1 MRSLMVGAAAL
12 ALVGAGLTPAFAQ
25 TTQQFMVAGA
35 PVTIGTMPASEG
47 KGYSVY
53 HYRSLGHENSVN
65 VNCMCDG
72 AKPTTGTCD
81 DVEYKCSCPSA
92 KLTCTGGGG

>member
-1 MRSLMVGAAAL
+1 MHRIWIGAAAL
-12 ALVGAGLTPAFAQ
+12 AVACVSPALAQ

-35 PVTIGTMPASEG
+35 PVTIGTLPANEG

-53 HYRSLGHENSVN
+53 HYRSLGSENSVN

-72 AKPTTGTCD
+72 AKPTVGTCD
-81 DVEYKCSCPSA
+81 DVEYQCSCPSA
-92 KLTCTGGGG
+92 KLTCSGGGG

>member
-1 MRSLMVGAAAL
+1 MKSLMFGAAAL
-12 ALVGAGLTPAFAQ
+12 AMAAGTPALAQ

-35 PVTIGTMPASEG
+35 PVTIGTLPASEG

-53 HYRSLGHENSVN
+53 HYRKLGGENSVN

-72 AKPTTGTCD
+72 AKPTLGTCD
-81 DVEYKCSCPSA
+81 DVEYDCSCPSA